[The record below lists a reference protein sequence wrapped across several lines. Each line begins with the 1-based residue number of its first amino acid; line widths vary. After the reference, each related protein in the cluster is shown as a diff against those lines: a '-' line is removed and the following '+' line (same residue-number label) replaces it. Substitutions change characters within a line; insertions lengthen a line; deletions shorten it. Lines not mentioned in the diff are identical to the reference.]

1 MPKDEPRHPWELTL
15 REFIERTR
23 EFGYEERL
31 LYLVD
36 PQGRPQVVRYLTSGD
51 QIQAIALLAGIDP
64 EETLTKTTTAS
75 LCRRLGLPLA
85 DFGLSA
91 EDDG

>member
-1 MPKDEPRHPWELTL
+1 MPKDEPRYPWELTL

-23 EFGYEERL
+23 EF
-31 LYLVD
+31 
-36 PQGRPQVVRYLTSGD
+36 VRYLTSGD
-51 QIQAIALLAGIDP
+51 QIRAIALLAGIDP

-85 DFGLSA
+85 DFGLA
-91 EDDG
+91 GEDDG